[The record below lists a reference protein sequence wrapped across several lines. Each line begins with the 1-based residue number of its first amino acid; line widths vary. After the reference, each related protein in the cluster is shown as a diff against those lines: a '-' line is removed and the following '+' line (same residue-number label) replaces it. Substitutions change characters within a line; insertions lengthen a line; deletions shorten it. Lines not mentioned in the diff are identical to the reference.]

1 MILIVILFLVLPVIA
16 GAEDGT
22 GRNPGGSTGRDPI
35 TLDNPLG
42 EDVNSLSKFVEIILN
57 KIVLPIGSVVVVLFI
72 IYTGFLFVTA
82 RGNPEKIESAKRT
95 LLWVVIGTAILLGS
109 VVISAAIQGTLCDI
123 ASNLPECSSA
133 QSPAPPDW
141 GIR

>member
-1 MILIVILFLVLPVIA
+1 MILVVILFLVLPIIA
-16 GAEDGT
+16 GAQGT
-22 GRNPGGSTGRDPI
+22 GASNPGGTSMSNPI

-42 EDVNSLSKFVEIILN
+42 DVNTLYDFVVLVLN
-57 KIVLPIGSVVVVLFI
+57 DVVLPIGSVVVVLFI

-109 VVISAAIQGTLCDI
+109 VVISEVIDNTLHQI
-123 ASNLPECSSA
+123 APSLP
-133 QSPAPPDW
+133 
-141 GIR
+141 R